1 MIFPCVEF
9 HSDMKVG
16 NTGNSVKYAPRTP
29 SVDNIK
35 IKAIKKSFVIA
46 TLTTARYAGAQNP
59 KINGFFLSINS
70 FR

>member
-1 MIFPCVEF
+1 MRF
-9 HSDMKVG
+9 SDFYKKRMSERNAG
-16 NTGNSVKYAPRTP
+16 GSVKYVPRTP
-29 SVDNIK
+29 ILDKIK

-46 TLTTARYAGAQNP
+46 TLATARYAGAQNP